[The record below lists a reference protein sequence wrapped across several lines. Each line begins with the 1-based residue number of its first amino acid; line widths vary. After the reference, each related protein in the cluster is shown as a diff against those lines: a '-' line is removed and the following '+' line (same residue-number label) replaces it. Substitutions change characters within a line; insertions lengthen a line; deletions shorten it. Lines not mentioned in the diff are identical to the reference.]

1 MSIGR
6 SEIKATILSKR
17 KRAAPLLRYG
27 SKDAAHAYGLWRG
40 GGSVAP
46 SLTPRGSGN
55 ILYKRLHSLVA
66 GESEVV
72 VELRGV
78 VVAIFR
84 TLPEQSLVVAE
95 ERRTLHL

>member
-6 SEIKATILSKR
+6 SEKKATILSKR
-17 KRAAPLLRYG
+17 KRTAPLLRYG

-46 SLTPRGSGN
+46 SLMPRGSGN

-78 VVAIFR
+78 VVAVFR